1 MCLIK
6 KYLDNYIA
14 TTEGAQ
20 RSRALV
26 EGGGHRS
33 SVLVEKAVRY
43 GSSRV
48 NGFFS
53 GGIVQFSQDMSIV
66 MF

>member
-6 KYLDNYIA
+6 KYLDNYVT

-20 RSRALV
+20 RSHALV

-33 SVLVEKAVRY
+33 SLLVEKAVRY
-43 GSSRV
+43 GNSCV
-48 NGFFS
+48 NGFS
-53 GGIVQFSQDMSIV
+53 LGGIVQFSQDMSIV